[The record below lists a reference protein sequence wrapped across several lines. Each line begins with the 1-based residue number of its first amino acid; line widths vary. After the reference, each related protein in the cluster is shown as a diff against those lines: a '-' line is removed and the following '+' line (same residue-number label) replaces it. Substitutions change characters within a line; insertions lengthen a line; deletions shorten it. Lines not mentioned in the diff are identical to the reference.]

1 MHVDLKKFSSACS
14 APELS
19 MANYKI
25 FIKNNGEQS

>member
-19 MANYKI
+19 WANYKI

>member
-19 MANYKI
+19 GTNYKI